1 MIIDDV
7 IIQICAG
14 KGGDGHIS
22 FRREKFVARGGP
34 DGGNGGNGGNIYF
47 QGVSDLT
54 ALKQFRHNRK
64 IQAPDGQPG
73 MKKKKHGGN
82 GNDILIR
89 IPIGTKI
96 KDTNTLEE
104 WELRLG
110 EKICMAR
117 GGRGG
122 RGNFEIRTSQDKAPR
137 YAEAGKLGRKRML
150 HLDLQYIADVGLIG
164 LPSAG
169 KSSLLNVLTK
179 AHAKIGDY
187 PFTTLEPN
195 LGEMD
200 GNIIADIPG
209 LIEGAHQGKGLGI
222 KFLKHIE
229 KTRLLL
235 HCIDITGQNL
245 FKDYQSIHNELEKFN
260 EELLKKR
267 EIIVLTKSD
276 LVNRSQAQAL
286 EDTLKK
292 LRKHIIIVSIID
304 DKSIVELKAVIK
316 KMLKT

>member
-122 RGNFEIRTSQDKAPR
+122 RGNFEFRTSQDKAPR

-169 KSSLLNVLTK
+169 KSS
-179 AHAKIGDY
+179 
-187 PFTTLEPN
+187 
-195 LGEMD
+195 
-200 GNIIADIPG
+200 
-209 LIEGAHQGKGLGI
+209 
-222 KFLKHIE
+222 
-229 KTRLLL
+229 
-235 HCIDITGQNL
+235 
-245 FKDYQSIHNELEKFN
+245 
-260 EELLKKR
+260 
-267 EIIVLTKSD
+267 
-276 LVNRSQAQAL
+276 
-286 EDTLKK
+286 
-292 LRKHIIIVSIID
+292 
-304 DKSIVELKAVIK
+304 
-316 KMLKT
+316 